1 MNALGE
7 IIKEFRVENK
17 MSYRKLSRLSGL
29 SHTFIENIEKNKSMS
44 GRPIS
49 PTIESLYKLSSAMNM
64 DMKDVLIK
72 MGYID

>member
-49 PTIESLYKLSSAMNM
+49 PTIEKL
-64 DMKDVLIK
+64 I
-72 MGYID
+72 